1 MTTPIY
7 SDSNYGQHQRNSGRS
22 SSANRTVASIILV
35 GFVVLIVLV
44 KAIRG
49 LCRRRPEH
57 RHQEQVRGDEGSNS
71 PNVGADPRAAA
82 SSAEVHAAGPVV
94 CMYRKGDGG
103 QEATCPVCL
112 SDFADGEAVS
122 VLPACM
128 HYYHPACI
136 DQWLR
141 ARTTCPLC
149 RAAPA

>member
-1 MTTPIY
+1 MTTPVN
-7 SDSNYGQHQRNSGRS
+7 SDNNYGRG

-35 GFVVLIVLV
+35 GFVILIVLV
-44 KAIRG
+44 KAIRSF
-49 LCRRRPEH
+49 CRRPDPS
-57 RHQEQVRGDEGSNS
+57 QEQAREDEGGSS
-71 PNVGADPRAAA
+71 PNVGADPRAA
-82 SSAEVHAAGPVV
+82 SPVL
-94 CMYRKGDGG
+94 CMYRKSDGG
-103 QEATCPVCL
+103 QDATCPVCL

-136 DQWLR
+136 DEWLR